1 MNQKELFESILNEG
15 DCGGCEAGTASGNTG
30 GMCASSFA
38 SQVPENMG
46 AVVGPGKHDKKYS
59 DVFGENA
66 EESNDKEI
74 LVESFLDEYFALKE
88 LHNKDY

>member
-15 DCGGCEAGTASGNTG
+15 DYGGGEAGAVSGDAG